1 MKFSFHNKKLFKLR
15 IKIEFIFIFL
25 VIFTYILAKSNY
37 HKKED
42 IKIALCTMGRR
53 ENLYVKEFI
62 EYYNKLG
69 IDHIFIYDDFEFNSE
84 SIFNFI
90 DKKYLHKVTTYN
102 LKQNNINGQIEAF
115 SDCYKKNNNKYD
127 WFLMVDMDEFLYIV
141 KDNLKS
147 YLTKKIFNKC
157 DFIKLHWVLPTDNGL
172 IYYDY
177 RPLFERFKPPYFKS
191 VFIKSIIRGN
201 ISDLKYWVH
210 SPYFSPKRNVT
221 CNNIGKRIYYKNLNF
236 ETFRP
241 INIKKAYIIH
251 FMFKS
256 TEEFINKLKRGY
268 RHWYGNITKNEL
280 IEKLK
285 FYFIYNKA
293 TFEKIKFIDEELD
306 LNLSGIIKY

>member
-1 MKFSFHNKKLFKLR
+1 MKFSFYNKKFFKLR
-15 IKIEFIFIFL
+15 IKIELIFIFF

-37 HKKED
+37 QKKED

-69 IDHIFIYDDFEFNSE
+69 IDHIFIYDDFEFYSE

-102 LKQNNINGQIEAF
+102 LQQNHINGQIEAF

-147 YLTKKIFNKC
+147 YLAKKIFNKC
-157 DFIKLHWVLPTDNGL
+157 DFIKLHWVIPTDNEL
-172 IYYDY
+172 IYYDS

-191 VFIKSIIRGN
+191 GFIKSIIRGN
-201 ISDLKYWVH
+201 ISNLKYWVH

-221 CNNIGKRIYYKNLNF
+221 CNNIGKRIYYKDINF
-236 ETFRP
+236 ESISP

-256 TEEFINKLKRGY
+256 TEEFINKLKRGF
-268 RHWYGNITKNEL
+268 RNWYGNITKNNL
-280 IEKLK
+280 IDKLK

-293 TFEKIKFIDEELD
+293 TFEKIKFIVEELD